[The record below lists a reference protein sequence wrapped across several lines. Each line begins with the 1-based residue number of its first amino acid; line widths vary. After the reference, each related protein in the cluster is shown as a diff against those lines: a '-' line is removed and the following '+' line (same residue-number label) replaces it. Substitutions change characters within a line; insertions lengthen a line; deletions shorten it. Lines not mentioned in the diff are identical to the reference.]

1 MTTRIDTEEIAS
13 TKSEKFLAVVLAIFV
28 LIGASWTYVKIHDW
42 TGASDAWSYSESQQ
56 QILDQ
61 RDEADGNEFLAEEH
75 LRAVETDLNSARADL
90 DLAVNRGEPTAD
102 LEVAYEDAQSE
113 FAQAKENHEKFR
125 EEAATARAAAEEVE
139 RDHRERADDG
149 STWREWLS
157 AGLRLALIAGMF
169 AGSLAFINRLRV
181 RDSRYLPLG
190 FALAGSAVVMAL
202 VFAVDY
208 ITDFIDILELGPI
221 ILSLFG
227 IAVTIAAFAA
237 LQRYLARRIPRA
249 RVRKNECPFC
259 GFPVHGDGPHCEG
272 CGREVVATCASCSSP
287 RRVGSPHCPH
297 CGTA

>member
-13 TKSEKFLAVVLAIFV
+13 TKSEKFLAVVLAVFV

-42 TGASDAWSYSESQQ
+42 TGVNTAENYTQAEQ

-75 LRAVETDLNSARADL
+75 LSSVETELNAARADL
-90 DLAVNRGEPTAD
+90 DLAVNRGEPTD
-102 LEVAYEDAQSE
+102 ELETAYREAQDE
-113 FAQAKENHEKFR
+113 FASARDNRDTFR
-125 EEAATARAAAEEVE
+125 AEAREARAAAAEAEND
-139 RDHRERADDG
+139 RRERAEE
-149 STWREWLS
+149 SSAWREWLS
-157 AGLRLALIAGMF
+157 AGLRLALIGGMF
-169 AGSLAFINRLRV
+169 AGSVALINRLRV
-181 RDSRYLPLG
+181 RDSRYVPLG

-202 VFAVDY
+202 VFAIDY
-208 ITDFIDILELGPI
+208 VTDYIDILELGPI

-227 IAVTIAAFAA
+227 IAVTIAAFTA

-259 GFPVHGDGPHCEG
+259 GFPVHDGPHCEG
-272 CGREVVATCASCSSP
+272 CGREVVATCASCQAP